1 MFLSLH
7 IRLGDSPRLRE
18 MWTTR
23 DELVD
28 ADGKVMV
35 YTPIQK
41 SLREVIED
49 IGRDIEGTAGTGTE
63 ISAEDTGSNGALESM
78 TEGWLP
84 VPPSPAEVE
93 CFYDLL
99 TKMLQ
104 IEPLK
109 RINIEEVVKHP
120 WFTTKFES

>member
-1 MFLSLH
+1 
-7 IRLGDSPRLRE
+7 

-23 DELVD
+23 EEFVD
-28 ADGKVMV
+28 ADGQAMI

-63 ISAEDTGSNGALESM
+63 ISAEDTGSLESM

-84 VPPSPAEVE
+84 VPPSPAEVD

-104 IEPLK
+104 IEPQK
-109 RINIEEVVKHP
+109 RINIEEVAKHP
-120 WFTTKFES
+120 WFTTKFER